1 MSNALDASII
11 IPTFNRET
19 SLRYTLT
26 SLMRQTHP
34 ATRFEVVVVDNE
46 SSDGTPQMLANLDPP
61 YKLNYV
67 RKEKQRQFESAGT
80 RNLGARLARGDV
92 LIFLDD
98 DMIVPDRFI
107 ENHLKFHT
115 RHDNFAVLGKMLY
128 LEDNQK
134 LSDALIAS
142 DFKAHDLGKAHFVGI
157 AVRRFIELSGNLPQ
171 YVRGHDFCI
180 GANFSLRKATF
191 EGAGPLD
198 ENFDGPSPAGVDIA
212 YGIKLYAQGVRL
224 AYGRWALGFHQKN
237 HPVFI
242 KEDPEY
248 FKKRMQSVRS
258 REAGVYEEY
267 LPPEDWR
274 DLERKQRINSVLDE
288 WQLKLTL
295 QAVKQR
301 LTQLRPIAEQGG
313 TLPEVTYFLINDDET
328 RLEKV
333 LTDLS
338 RQSCPTGRFEVIVLD
353 PTAPVEHDSWVCP
366 SAADVIV
373 QKVDVPY
380 LLRYYPTGQQQF
392 RAEVA
397 QLQQNG
403 HGNLPRDTAYPNAAV
418 LRTRLY
424 ENHVRTLID
433 EKPFGNVSQTF
444 LVSGCSLPDDYT
456 ERLLRRLDQAMT
468 EQT

>member
-1 MSNALDASII
+1 MSDALDASII

-19 SLRYTLT
+19 SLRYTLA
-26 SLMRQTHP
+26 SLFRQTHS

-46 SSDGTPQMLANLDPP
+46 STDGTQLMLDNLNSP
-61 YKLNYV
+61 YKLTYV
-67 RKEKQRQFESAGT
+67 LKKKERQFESAGT

-98 DMIVPDRFI
+98 DMIVPNRYI
-107 ENHLKFHT
+107 ENHLKFHV
-115 RHDNFAVLGKMLY
+115 RDDNFAVLGKMLY
-128 LEDNQK
+128 LEDNQN

-142 DFKAHDLGKAHFVGI
+142 DFKAHELGKSHFVGI
-157 AVRRFIELSGNLPQ
+157 SVRRFIELSGNLPQ
-171 YVRGHDFCI
+171 YMRGHDFCI
-180 GANFSLRKATF
+180 GANFSVRKATF
-191 EGAGPLD
+191 ERVGPLD
-198 ENFDGPSPAGVDIA
+198 ENFDGPMPAGVDIA

-237 HPVFI
+237 HPVFLQ
-242 KEDPEY
+242 EDPEY

-267 LPPEDWR
+267 LRPEDWSG
-274 DLERKQRINSVLDE
+274 LARKRKVNSVLDE

-295 QAVKQR
+295 QGVKQW
-301 LTQLRPIAEQGG
+301 LSQLRPIAAQRGV
-313 TLPEVTYFLINDDET
+313 LPKVTYFLINDDET
-328 RLEKV
+328 RLERV

-338 RQSCPTGRFEVIVLD
+338 RQSSALGQFEVIVLD
-353 PTAPVEHDSWVCP
+353 PTAPVEHDAWDCP

-373 QKVDVPY
+373 QRVDVPY

-392 RAEVA
+392 RAALAE
-397 QLQQNG
+397 LGHNG
-403 HGNLPRDTAYPNAAV
+403 HANATSVAA
-418 LRTRLY
+418 LRARLY

-444 LVSGCSLPDDYT
+444 LVSSCCLPDDHT
-456 ERLLRRLDQAMT
+456 ERLLRRLDEAMT
-468 EQT
+468 